1 MPDEAAGNA
10 PERDAFA
17 AFAGDG
23 GHAPLLLQPRV
34 LIGIALAFAVLVG
47 GYFAAADAFDVSLSI
62 DAERLQDW
70 VGGWGPWGPV
80 AFVAVMGLS
89 VLFAPIPNAP
99 IFFAAGLIWGPA
111 LGTVYCLA
119 GLLWGSAAAF
129 WTARRLGRRHLP
141 RLVGAKTAAR
151 LDGLT
156 LRMGGQLIFWARMV
170 PVVNF
175 DWISFLAGLTAIGF
189 WRFFI
194 FSGLGMIIPTGVA
207 VAAGDSLGRDFRL
220 TLAIG
225 GGWLAGVLL
234 SALYFWW
241 RQRRDAPADEEVEE
255 AAEPDPADAPEP
267 AEPAAEKAE
276 AAGP

>member
-1 MPDEAAGNA
+1 MPSEA
-10 PERDAFA
+10 PERNAFA

-23 GHAPLLLQPRV
+23 DGPPLLLRGRV
-34 LIGIALAFAVLVG
+34 LAGIAIAFVVLVG
-47 GYFAAADAFDVSLSI
+47 GYFAAADAFGLSLRI
-62 DAERLQDW
+62 DAEGLRDW
-70 VGGWGPWGPV
+70 VDGRGPWGPL

-99 IFFAAGLIWGPA
+99 IFFAAGLIWGPV

-129 WTARRLGRRHLP
+129 WVSRRLGRRHLP

-170 PVVNF
+170 PIVNF

-207 VAAGDSLGRDFRL
+207 VAAGDSLGRDFRV

-241 RQRRDAPADEEVEE
+241 RQRRDAPPDEAADDGDDDEPDEAHEPA
-255 AAEPDPADAPEP
+255 AAEP
-267 AEPAAEKAE
+267 
-276 AAGP
+276 AGS

>member
-129 WTARRLGRRHLP
+129 WAARRLGRRHLP

-241 RQRRDAPADEEVEE
+241 RQRRDAPSEEAEE
-255 AAEPDPADAPEP
+255 AAEPDPADAVEP
-267 AEPAAEKAE
+267 AEAAAEKAE

>member
-1 MPDEAAGNA
+1 MPDEA
-10 PERDAFA
+10 PPRSAFA

-23 GHAPLLLQPRV
+23 EGLPLLLRGRV
-34 LIGIALAFAVLVG
+34 LAGIAIACVALVV
-47 GYFAAADAFDVSLSI
+47 GYFAAADAFGLSLSI
-62 DAERLQDW
+62 DAEGLQDW
-70 VGGWGPWGPV
+70 VGRWGPWGPV

-99 IFFAAGLIWGPA
+99 IFFAAGLIWGPV

-129 WTARRLGRRHLP
+129 HVARRLGRRHLP

-151 LDGLT
+151 MDGLT

-170 PVVNF
+170 PIVNF

-194 FSGLGMIIPTGVA
+194 FSGLGMVIPTAVA

-241 RQRRDAPADEEVEE
+241 RQRRDGPAEE
-255 AAEPDPADAPEP
+255 AAGDDDESDEAREPAT
-267 AEPAAEKAE
+267 AEPA
-276 AAGP
+276 GS